1 MDLSTDKPN
10 TTERQQIA
18 GLGLGLELWAA
29 WVPVG
34 MVWAALFL
42 QVSWE
47 WGVIPQYNYGYAV
60 PFLAAYLGWKR
71 WETAPALDNSDKLNA
86 PAKRLFFIGGF
97 LLLLTFF
104 AGARLI
110 QEANRDWRLLY
121 WIQGSIAVGLTW
133 LLVGFQG
140 GWRWVRHFSF
150 PILFALVAIPW
161 PTLAEE
167 LWIQGLRD
175 SVTHFAVEALN
186 WTGAPAVQRGTV
198 IELGNGLVGVD
209 EACSGI
215 QSFQA
220 SLMVSLFLGELF
232 ELKWLWRSPL
242 IAFSLFWAYVLN
254 VIRAY
259 TLARIARSLGTESV
273 EEWHDFT
280 GLILMGICFGG
291 IVAAALLMDYLNPA
305 SPRKVTVKTGAQR
318 IASWMAATATLW
330 VIGSVFGVE
339 SWYRIQEN
347 RNAFESKNVQWKI
360 EWPASNNER
369 QVVEEDFADSVRT
382 ILRYNQGQKVFWNES
397 DQTHWLAFYF
407 EWERGNAAVM
417 NTQFHTPQGCLTFSG
432 VQVEATH
439 PGFDVTIED
448 SAFAVSAFTAKDDRH
463 RFHVFYLLW
472 RDPAPDSDTLATLEN
487 KERDWSASRRIRNAI
502 QGRRY
507 YAQKAL
513 QISVFDAPDYDY
525 ARRMYEER
533 LKQLIDIRR

>member
-1 MDLSTDKPN
+1 MDPSTEKA
-10 TTERQQIA
+10 TTSA
-18 GLGLGLELWAA
+18 SGKSFDPGLWGSWI
-29 WVPVG
+29 PVG
-34 MVWAALFL
+34 LVWSALFL

-71 WETAPALDNSDKLNA
+71 WETAPVLIDSEKSRSGLI
-86 PAKRLFFIGGF
+86 RLVF
-97 LLLLTFF
+97 LISVILLLTFF

-140 GWRWVRHFSF
+140 GWRWMKHFSF

-232 ELKWLWRSPL
+232 ELKWLWRTPL
-242 IAFSLFWAYVLN
+242 IVFSLFWAYLLN

-259 TLARIARSLGTESV
+259 ALARIARALGTGAV

-280 GLILMGICFGG
+280 GLVLMGICFGG
-291 IVAAALLMDYLNPA
+291 IVVVSLLLDKFNPV
-305 SPRKVTVKTGAQR
+305 SPRKITVKKDALR
-318 IASWMAATATLW
+318 IAPWISAAAALW
-330 VIGSVFGVE
+330 VIGSVIGVE
-339 SWYRIQEN
+339 AWYRVQEGKTSLEN
-347 RNAFESKNVQWKI
+347 KTVQW
-360 EWPASNNER
+360 EVAWPESNEER

-382 ILRYNQGQKVFWNES
+382 ILRYNEGQKVFWKEA
-397 DQTHWLAFYF
+397 DQTSWLAFYF

-432 VQVEATH
+432 VEVEATH
-439 PGFDVTIED
+439 PGFEVEINE
-448 SAFAVSAFTAKDDRH
+448 AEFPVSAFTAKDDRH

-472 RDPAPDSDTLATLEN
+472 RDPAPNMETLAKLEN
-487 KERDWSASRRIRNAI
+487 EERDWSATRRIRNALH
-502 QGRRY
+502 GRRY

-513 QISVFDAPDYDY
+513 QISVFDAPDYEY
-525 ARRMYEER
+525 ARRKYEDH
-533 LKQLIDIRR
+533 LQQLIEIRR